1 MMISYGNIHQ
11 VQIYIYRQQLQG
23 IDSIDILILIL
34 ILTLIRTLNLPQF
47 HIFEISALQHRL
59 HQASSINL
67 DLFMVVHIGK
77 LVLYRHQLLAL

>member
-67 DLFMVVHIGK
+67 VVHIGK